1 MPKKEVKFLA
11 PNDWPGG
18 TSAALVLFV
27 RTKSTQKGAG
37 GAPQTSQNSGG
48 FSDTLPD
55 EELRCPVN
63 QPHLLALHTK
73 LNAHPTAAR
82 LDKMALSAGRSHRT
96 GVPQQGPPIGPVGRR
111 RNPADEEQAPSGES
125 NQLQQR
131 ANKQNIRDS
140 QGALPLERPF
150 GYFSGEGKVTRHP
163 GARGWNPRKR
173 GECPKHPP

>member
-1 MPKKEVKFLA
+1 MVFSPFHCRLLLFDSFGGYAPPYPAGTFCTHKKYPKRRWGCPPSPPK
-11 PNDWPGG
+11 
-18 TSAALVLFV
+18 
-27 RTKSTQKGAG
+27 
-37 GAPQTSQNSGG
+37 NSGG
-48 FSDTLPD
+48 FSDTLPN

-73 LNAHPTAAR
+73 LNAHPTASR

-96 GVPQQGPPIGPVGRR
+96 GVPQQGPPIEPVGRR

-150 GYFSGEGKVTRHP
+150 GYFSGEGKVTYRPHRSGMAKDHP
-163 GARGWNPRKR
+163 
-173 GECPKHPP
+173 